1 MSIMFKETGGNGARV
16 KRVGEGVQHEAQR
29 QPAGRPSSG
38 NPKYEKKATVLQ
50 SRVFCV
56 LRSSLRSVRW
66 AALHGQQ
73 GSRQK
78 PPHCLYSPYLTA
90 LIRNEINDM
99 SG

>member
-1 MSIMFKETGGNGARV
+1 MFKETGGHGARV

-38 NPKYEKKATVLQ
+38 NPKYGGKKGDGVTKPG
-50 SRVFCV
+50 V
-56 LRSSLRSVRW
+56 LRFKIQPEVGSV
-66 AALHGQQ
+66 G
-73 GSRQK
+73 GSPRTTGLPSK
-78 PPHCLYSPYLTA
+78 TTPLPLFPYLTA